1 MLNKL
6 FLVKSI
12 HTTIFIF
19 MSACLIYILYS
30 GITGTYNWT
39 LLVAIGAIL
48 VEGLVLIINRWQCPL
63 TNLARKYGDVKGS
76 IADLFYPKW
85 FAPHAFRFST
95 VLFII
100 GLIILGSN
108 YFTK

>member
-12 HTTIFIF
+12 HTAIFIF

-30 GITGTYNWT
+30 GITGTYNWA

-48 VEGLVLIINRWQCPL
+48 VEGLVLIINR
-63 TNLARKYGDVKGS
+63 
-76 IADLFYPKW
+76 
-85 FAPHAFRFST
+85 
-95 VLFII
+95 
-100 GLIILGSN
+100 
-108 YFTK
+108 